1 MAAHRH
7 ARTFVLT
14 PVPENLFRDPIEYL
28 LVGQTRL
35 QTVCEWLDHIAADP
49 TDPEATARAFG
60 AVDYLASEL
69 PQHLDDETSCL
80 LPAMRR
86 RCRPEDQI
94 QDVAD
99 VISQRSSAIRR
110 TASVLADVLQRLVRG
125 ESLTHDRHGLNVILA
140 FTAAARRRLTWT
152 GAVLFPMA
160 QRMLTADDLVQMGRD
175 MASRRGAPYP
185 E

>member
-1 MAAHRH
+1 MAAHRYV
-7 ARTFVLT
+7 RTFVLT

-35 QTVCEWLDHIAADP
+35 QTVCEWLDQIAADP
-49 TDPEATARAFG
+49 TSPDVRARASG
-60 AVDYLASEL
+60 ASQYLAHEL
-69 PQHLDDETSCL
+69 PQYLDDETICL
-80 LPAMRR
+80 LPAMMRR
-86 RCRPEDQI
+86 SRPEDQI
-94 QDVAD
+94 QDIAEV
-99 VISQRSSAIRR
+99 VSQRGTATRR
-110 TASVLADVLQRLVRG
+110 AAQVLGEVLQRLVHG
-125 ESLTHDRHGLNVILA
+125 DSLSYDRHGLNVIHA

-160 QRMLTADDLVQMGRD
+160 QRMLTADDLARIGRD